1 MPDVLT
7 CADRLPSSKPPTFL
21 MAAYYI
27 FMNQPDEAVAQA
39 YTTLMFAVAIALGI
53 LAGYSLPARLFGW
66 RRNVNPQDGNNPQ

>member
-1 MPDVLT
+1 
-7 CADRLPSSKPPTFL
+7 
-21 MAAYYI
+21 
-27 FMNQPDEAVAQA
+27 MNQPDEAVAQA